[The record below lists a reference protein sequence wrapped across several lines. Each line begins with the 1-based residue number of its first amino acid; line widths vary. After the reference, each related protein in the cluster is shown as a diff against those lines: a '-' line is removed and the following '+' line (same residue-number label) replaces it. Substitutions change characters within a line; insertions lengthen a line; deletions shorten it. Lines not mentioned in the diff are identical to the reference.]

1 MGLDGFSGSA
11 DEGNTSQTKTTY
23 FQFENPDHPDSKE
36 FDDPEEAATQ
46 YNAAR
51 YIQDKLGPD
60 RHNLVGNFLV
70 AVYELEENGDEE
82 PLQNLASRLTE

>member
-1 MGLDGFSGSA
+1 MGLDGFSGSS

-36 FDDPEEAATQ
+36 FDDPESAAEH
-46 YNAAR
+46 YEAAR

-60 RHNLVGNFLV
+60 RHNLVGNFILG
-70 AVYELEENGDEE
+70 VYHLEENDDAEK
-82 PLQNLASRLTE
+82 LQNVVSQLRD